1 MVQPLM
7 PFDIQPTLAAP
18 ESQPAAHYVVPRMR
32 TELTNDPDRIVIY
45 PSRAKTALVLLGAI
59 GFVALC
65 AWIVSLGVRSVGV
78 EGFVASLVGVPF
90 FGVCGIYAAY
100 RLAHHR
106 PAVEIDRMGIVDGAS
121 ALGVGRL
128 LWDDVDHVR
137 LYEYWGQPMLGII
150 PRELELFLS
159 RQHPLRRSIT
169 KLNLKLGCAPV
180 NVPQVI
186 LPMKLAQL
194 ADLLR
199 ARYGV
204 RVEGV

>member
-1 MVQPLM
+1 MKPS
-7 PFDIQPTLAAP
+7 T
-18 ESQPAAHYVVPRMR
+18 
-32 TELTNDPDRIVIY
+32 TNDPDRIVIY
-45 PSRAKTALVLLGAI
+45 PSRGKTALVLLGAI
-59 GFVALC
+59 GFVVVC
-65 AWIVSLGVRSVGV
+65 AWLLSLGVRRVGV
-78 EGFVASLVGVPF
+78 EGLVASLVGVPF
-90 FGVCGIYAAY
+90 FGVCGLYAAY
-100 RLAHHR
+100 RLVHRR

-128 LWDDVDHVR
+128 LWDEVDHVQ
-137 LYEYWGQPMLGII
+137 LYEFWGQPMLGII

-169 KLNLKLGCAPV
+169 KLNLRLGFAPV

-186 LPMKLAQL
+186 LPMKLAEL

-204 RVEGV
+204 RVLGV

>member
-1 MVQPLM
+1 MVQPLRTVVLLH
-7 PFDIQPTLAAP
+7 DTGSAP
-18 ESQPAAHYVVPRMR
+18 YVIRRRR
-32 TELTNDPDRIVIY
+32 TDTTNHSDRIVIY
-45 PSRAKTALVLLGAI
+45 PSRVKTALVLLGAI

-65 AWIVSLGVRSVGV
+65 AWLVSLGVRRVGV
-78 EGFVASLVGVPF
+78 EGLVASLVGVPF
-90 FGVCGIYAAY
+90 FGICGLYAAY
-100 RLAHHR
+100 RLVHHR

-128 LWDDVDHVR
+128 LWDEVDHVQ
-137 LYEYWGQPMLGII
+137 LYEYFGQPMLGII

-186 LPMKLAQL
+186 LPMKLEQL
-194 ADLLR
+194 ADLL

-204 RVEGV
+204 RVEGRTRMA